1 MFPLYDFLIYCFI
14 CAYTPG
20 ANNLLSMSNA
30 ARLGFRRSVVFN
42 LGITAGFFSGHEHL
56 YIFQCYPVHTP
67 SQGKNLY
74 GNIGRCVYALSGLES
89 LEKFRRSKGGRRQGS
104 QLLGWNVP
112 PVYEPQDLHLRHYRH
127 VSLHSAGVFFSP
139 GPVRLCSG
147 TDCHRRLRILC
158 MGSVRRSLL
167 PVLRP
172 AYKGCKPG
180 DGSAPGVLCSVPVSV
195 DPAAYRS
202 AFLKH
207 RLVILILP
215 GSVPGF
221 PAFLF

>member
-42 LGITAGFFSGHEHL
+42 LGITAGFFLVMSICTFFSATL
-56 YIFQCYPVHTP
+56 YTLLPRVKIFMEIL
-67 SQGKNLY
+67 G
-74 GNIGRCVYALSGLES
+74 AES

-139 GPVRLCSG
+139 GPFRLCSG
-147 TDCHRRLRILC
+147 ADGHRRLRILC
-158 MGSVRRSLL
+158 MGPVRRCLL

-180 DGSAPGVLCSVPVSV
+180 DGSASGVLCSVTVSIVPVLIWHTDHISKAG
-195 DPAAYRS
+195 PGLYAAGPS
-202 AFLKH
+202 
-207 RLVILILP
+207 
-215 GSVPGF
+215 
-221 PAFLF
+221 FLF